1 MSTDFASAG
10 EAAGSRDRYLGGRPF
25 ADTPEDQALFFGRSA
40 EIDSL
45 FNRIVGGHLLV
56 LFGKSG
62 LGKTSLLRA
71 GVFPR
76 LREHGYLPIE
86 VRVGQAAIKRDA
98 QQPGLEASFLEMVAA
113 AAQDVVKYDPS
124 IDYTPGEGETLWEF
138 FKTAM
143 FWRKDE
149 LQTPVL
155 MLDQFEE
162 VFTLLEARQREE
174 VAAAIGGACGLMPE
188 SVRARRPRGAGG
200 TLSDE
205 PPRLKIVLSL
215 REEYF
220 GTLEQLSKH
229 IPKIFLDRFQL
240 MPLSEKQARD
250 AVIMPAALQSSDEE
264 REAAGEFRVRPFTY
278 SEDALADMLAVLE
291 GNAETVEP
299 FQLQVVCRHV
309 EQIVAAIETT
319 TSEPVIITAK
329 EIGGRP
335 GIQKVIENY
344 YLEQIGKLP
353 RRQRRL
359 ARTLCEEGL
368 LTDSGFRL
376 MLEESQIEK
385 SYGLSTE
392 VLGSLVDSRLLRREQ
407 RLDSQFYELS
417 HDSLAKAVLA
427 VRPRL
432 RLPRH
437 YKYIAGGIV
446 VVAAAGVVFGV
457 AQWISMK
464 QTLQAQHRAE
474 DVVSFLNREDLQD
487 ELRRTGQLDVLLR
500 VQEQVQKNFDPDTDL
515 EKALRRYGRLDLLLR
530 VQQKIQGR
538 FDPSSGSDRVA
549 SALRDHALA
558 RRNMGELLYESG
570 NTNGAREQFVA
581 AAQILAGAT
590 IRAQDGHR
598 EVGRDRAEVGRDRA
612 MTWDRLGRVAVDQGN
627 LTEARDFT
635 RRSEAALEALSGH
648 GGEFVDASIAEVAA
662 DTGRILFLQGNPREA
677 LPSTE
682 RAIGTLREVVKAR
695 DQHRWHSIL
704 VSALSNKA
712 QILAAM
718 GDNQGARQA
727 LEEADKA
734 AERLSRADAH
744 SVYSLFR
751 LRHELATVRGTPEDR
766 RRLDVAIQ
774 RMLPRLEALCE
785 TDPLNA
791 RRERDL
797 AVAIGIAARER
808 VMDGRTDE
816 GLRLY
821 RHSAGVLKKL
831 AEQDPL
837 NADWKAELS
846 SVKLGWAQALQ
857 SRDPDQAR
865 DLYQQSLK
873 LATELVET
881 DRTNVVWSL
890 MLADALSAAIGTD
903 LASQQ
908 EQRQRALAIVADL
921 RSRNALPLTWRDQS
935 LELTRSLAN
944 PGT

>member
-1 MSTDFASAG
+1 MSAEFVRSGEVGAG
-10 EAAGSRDRYLGGRPF
+10 PRDRYLGGRPF

-45 FNRIVGGHLLV
+45 FNRIVAGHLLV

-76 LREHGYLPIE
+76 LREHACLPIE
-86 VRVGQAAIKRDA
+86 VRVGQAAIKRDER
-98 QQPGLEASFLEMVAA
+98 QPGLEVSFLDMVAA
-113 AAQDVVKYDPS
+113 AAQDVAKYDLS
-124 IDYTPGEGETLWEF
+124 IDYAPGEGETLWEF

-155 MLDQFEE
+155 VLDQFEE
-162 VFTLLEARQREE
+162 IFTLLEPRRRDEI
-174 VAAAIGGACGLMPE
+174 AAAIGAACGLMPE
-188 SVRARRPRGAGG
+188 SVRARRSRRDGA
-200 TLSDE
+200 LLDE
-205 PPRLKIVLSL
+205 PPRLKVVLSL

-220 GTLEQLSKH
+220 GTLEQLSKD

-240 MPLSEKQARD
+240 TPLSEKQARD
-250 AVIMPAALQSSDEE
+250 AVVLPAVLQSFDESQ
-264 REAAGEFRVRPFTY
+264 AAGAFSVRPFTY

-291 GNAETVEP
+291 GKAGTVEP

-309 EQIVAAIETT
+309 EQVVTTIERTT
-319 TSEPVIITAK
+319 TQPVIITAE
-329 EIGGRP
+329 EIGGRV

-368 LTDSGFRL
+368 LTDSGYRL
-376 MLEESQIEK
+376 MLEESQIGK
-385 SYGLSTE
+385 DYGLNTE

-437 YKYIAGGIV
+437 YKYLAGGIV
-446 VVAAAGVVFGV
+446 AVAAAGVAFGL
-457 AQWISMK
+457 AQWVSMK

-474 DVVSFLNREDLQD
+474 DVVSFLNREELQD
-487 ELRRTGQLDVLLR
+487 ELRRTGQLDVLL
-500 VQEQVQKNFDPDTDL
+500 QVQAKVQKHFDPDTDL

-530 VQQKIQGR
+530 VQQKILER
-538 FDPSSGSDRVA
+538 FDPLNPSPGSDRVA

-558 RRNMGELLYESG
+558 RRNMGELLYEAG

-581 AAQILAGAT
+581 AAQILAGT
-590 IRAQDGHR
+590 TTHAQDGNL
-598 EVGRDRAEVGRDRA
+598 EVVRDRA
-612 MTWDRLGRVAVDQGN
+612 MTWDRLGRVAADQGN
-627 LTEARDFT
+627 LTEARDFN
-635 RRSEAALEALSGH
+635 RKGEAALEALAGH
-648 GGEFVDASIAEVAA
+648 GGWDELVNASIAEVSA
-662 DTGRILFLQGNPREA
+662 DAGRILFLQGKFREA

-682 RAIGTLREVVKAR
+682 RAIGTLREVVKAP
-695 DQHRWHSIL
+695 DQHRWRNIL
-704 VSALSNKA
+704 VSALRNKA
-712 QILAAM
+712 QILAAL

-727 LEEADKA
+727 LEEAGKV
-734 AERLSRADAH
+734 AEGLSRGDAH
-744 SVYSLFR
+744 SIYLLFR
-751 LRHELATVRGTPEDR
+751 LRHELATLGGSSDDR
-766 RRLDVAIQ
+766 RRLDGAI
-774 RMLPRLEALCE
+774 RVMPPRLEALCE

-791 RRERDL
+791 RRARDL
-797 AVAIGIAARER
+797 AVIRGIAARER

-816 GLRLY
+816 GLKLY
-821 RHSAGVLKKL
+821 EPSARVLETL
-831 AEQDPL
+831 VGQDPL

-857 SRDPDQAR
+857 QRDPDRAR
-865 DLYQQSLK
+865 DLYQQSLT
-873 LATELVET
+873 LATELVER
-881 DRTNVVWSL
+881 DRTNVLWSL
-890 MLADALSAAIGTD
+890 MLVDALSAAIGTD
-903 LASQQ
+903 PERQQ
-908 EQRQRALAIVADL
+908 VQRLRALAIVADL
-921 RSRNALPLTWRDQS
+921 RIRDALPQTWRDQS
-935 LELTRSLAN
+935 LEVTRSLAN